1 MDIHNS
7 VNIISQEMKN
17 LYIILIL
24 FILVS
29 SKIVAQ
35 QESLILQYRQQMSLF
50 NPAAVSV
57 DDVSKIS
64 ITHRRQWMNVPSSPV
79 TTSLTY
85 GFYAGKN
92 VGLGLS
98 IITDKVFIASSTFV
112 GIDYSYKLRVNEDS
126 DLYLGIKAGG
136 SFFSV
141 NTSNLNTYN
150 LFSDPSLNSISSF
163 LPNIGFGAYYKNGD
177 FYISIGAPRMLSIK
191 RVKENNG
198 IVSAA
203 GGRMHFY
210 SSIGYVFLIN
220 EFNNIKLKPSI
231 FTRNVRGAPSSI
243 DFNTMVSFN
252 NKFELGV
259 IYRKGIS
266 YAVVAQLAINKNL
279 LMGWTY
285 EIFSKPE
292 LTNTGD
298 SHEFMLTYKF

>member
-7 VNIISQEMKN
+7 VNIISQEMKKS
-17 LYIILIL
+17 YILLIL
-24 FILVS
+24 LILVS
-29 SKIVAQ
+29 SKIVPQ
-35 QESLILQYRQQMSLF
+35 QESLISQYRQQMSLF

-57 DDVSKIS
+57 DVASKIS
-64 ITHRRQWMNVPSSPV
+64 IIHRRQWMNVPSSPV

-98 IITDKVFIASSTFV
+98 VITDKVFIASSTFV
-112 GIDYSYKLRVNEDS
+112 GIDYSYKLKINEDS

-136 SFFSV
+136 SFFSL

-150 LFSDPSLNSISSF
+150 FFSDPSLNSISSF
-163 LPNIGFGAYYKNGD
+163 LPNIGFGAYYKRGD
-177 FYISIGAPRMLSIK
+177 FYISMGAPRMLSTK
-191 RVKENNG
+191 RAKENNG

-203 GGRMHFY
+203 GDRMHFY
-210 SSIGYVFLIN
+210 SSIGYLFLIN

-231 FTRNVRGAPSSI
+231 FSRNVIGAPSSI

-252 NKFELGV
+252 NKFELGAT
-259 IYRKGIS
+259 YRTGIS
-266 YAVVAQLAINKNL
+266 YAVIAQLAINKNL
-279 LMGWTY
+279 SMGWTY

-298 SHEFMLTYKF
+298 SHEFMLAYKF